1 MPADIHACD
10 HCGNFHDPA
19 YTDCATG
26 SKSIGGD
33 TKYAKCPTCGFATI
47 YKGAPATDA
56 FEEVLI
62 KCRGY
67 LAQHTCRADK
77 KARLLIQEID
87 VFLLAR

>member
-1 MPADIHACD
+1 MERDMSI
-10 HCGNFHDPA
+10 
-19 YTDCATG
+19 AT
-26 SKSIGGD
+26 D
-33 TKYAKCPTCGFATI
+33 TKYTKCPTCGFATI

-67 LAQHTCRADK
+67 LAHHRTDK
-77 KARLLIQEID
+77 QARLLIQEID